1 MNFCILPK
9 NNLNNVNMLFK
20 LTNQPVKP
28 NISNSLFYY
37 LNDMKKQ
44 LLKLESGGGGQEGGG
59 EQGGQGGQEGGGGE
73 TIDII
78 KKAVN
83 PLEFVNTPLDHLD
96 HDSASVSKKTYN
108 SNIFFELIEVF
119 QLVHLSHLPKMVIMH
134 LSPNHVSTKALVDRE
149 RGVTGLGVLGADE
162 SYCYDFDY
170 EDLYKSFISPKNN
183 PNPNNQNNRVDLLIC
198 EFKQS
203 IYNDT
208 TKYIQHMLLTLM
220 LITKYQSNNGICIVK
235 IDNLFYKPI
244 IDILFLMSSFYSK
257 IFLMKPFVSNIMTSE
272 RYVVCKAFNENLPK
286 QKKIFSQID
295 QLLQTRLNNDN
306 LVNVVSIASL
316 INVEPSI
323 FFLNKLEESNAIIG
337 QQQLEAYDQ
346 IINLFNNKNRDE
358 KIEHLRRENV
368 QKCVQWCEKHHV
380 FYNKIGVGGSVR

>member
-1 MNFCILPK
+1 
-9 NNLNNVNMLFK
+9 MLFK

-44 LLKLESGGGGQEGGG
+44 LLKLESVGGG
-59 EQGGQGGQEGGGGE
+59 EQGGQEGGGGE
-73 TIDII
+73 TIDIL
-78 KKAVN
+78 KKTVN

-96 HDSASVSKKTYN
+96 HDGVSISKKTYN

-162 SYCYDFDY
+162 SYCYDFNY
-170 EDLYKSFISPKNN
+170 EDLYKSFISPKAQ
-183 PNPNNQNNRVDLLIC
+183 NPNNQNPNNQNSNERRVDLLIC

-295 QLLQTRLNNDN
+295 QLLQTRLNNDT

-368 QKCVQWCEKHHV
+368 QKCFQWCEKHHV
-380 FYNKIGVGGSVR
+380 LYNKIGKP